1 LARIGL
7 CSAYNAKQC
16 KSYRET
22 IVDNMYIRKVF
33 RPLGIVIVSLT
44 LVTMIVSASALG
56 SSLAQGEQK
65 FSSNM
70 TDKEEV
76 VGVHSPEIG
85 FEENIDS
92 VNGTVQRSEMTYPT
106 MEAGMVENQTVTTI
120 KHNTTQFQQI
130 DNSQFKKAPEFAQIS
145 GYINTPNN
153 NSPITLSSL
162 KGKVVLVYIWTY
174 TCINSIRPMPY
185 IDDWNQKYSDKGL
198 VTVGVHSPEFEF
210 EKNHANVKD
219 AVKRFGITYP
229 VIIDSDHGT
238 WNAYENNYWPR
249 FYLIDTQ
256 GYIRYDHIGEGD
268 YNQIEKAIQSLVA
281 ERAFLMG
288 AKEISFNKKP
298 TTLINPASLYYVD
311 LGQRI
316 TPEIYV
322 GYNTARTPLGNPE
335 GFKPDQTVS
344 YSIPS
349 NTNFKPSIVYLQGK
363 WKNNPD
369 SMELQSD
376 TGRIAL
382 LYYAKSLNI
391 IAGGKGEG
399 TVSNDNEDKLGA
411 GGYGQAAGNS
421 TSYISDKSL
430 GQDLS
435 SDGSFRIDGQRLYNL
450 AIHNN
455 YAAHYILIDI
465 KGKGFQFYTFTF
477 G

>member
-1 LARIGL
+1 
-7 CSAYNAKQC
+7 
-16 KSYRET
+16 
-22 IVDNMYIRKVF
+22 MYIRKVL
-33 RPLGIVIVSLT
+33 RLLGIVIASLT
-44 LVTMIVSASALG
+44 LVTMVVCASGNLL
-56 SSLAQGEQK
+56 SSSFAQGEQN
-65 FSSNM
+65 FTTNM
-70 TDKEEV
+70 TGKEDV
-76 VGVHSPEIG
+76 VGVHSPDFG
-85 FEENIDS
+85 SGENIGN
-92 VNGTVQRSEMTYPT
+92 VNGTVQRFGITNPT
-106 MEAGMVENQTVTTI
+106 LADGMVENQTVTTTI
-120 KHNTTQFQQI
+120 KLNTTQFQQI
-130 DNSQFKKAPEFAQIS
+130 DKSQFKKAPEFAQIS

-162 KGKVVLVYIWTY
+162 KGKVVLLYIWTY

-198 VTVGVHSPEFEF
+198 VIVGVHSPEFEF

-219 AVKRFGITYP
+219 AVKRFGIIYP

-281 ERAFLMG
+281 ERASLMG
-288 AKEISFNKKP
+288 AKEISFNTKP
-298 TTLINPASLYYVD
+298 TTVINPGSLYYID
-311 LGQRI
+311 LRQST

-322 GYNTARTPLGNPE
+322 GYNTARTPLGNSE

-382 LYYAKSLNI
+382 LYYAKSVNI

-399 TVSNDNEDKLGA
+399 IVSNDNDDKVGA
-411 GGYGQAAGNS
+411 AGYMQAAGNS
-421 TSYISDKSL
+421 TANISDNSL